1 MTDLSHRPQKRF
13 KQAQSGF
20 TLLELLVVTVV
31 IGILAGFASL
41 ALTGDRRAEE
51 LEREADR
58 IQALLTL
65 ARDEAFIQQKSMGML
80 FYREG
85 YRFLESADGA
95 EYNAFDEGQW
105 RERQWPED
113 LQIQLSVHDT
123 TVVLEPLEKLQKI
136 AKQAK
141 QKLKPQ
147 LQIHGDELDLFS
159 LYLALDDDFSN
170 SDTDQTGWKLALDE
184 QGEMKL
190 EQSSSGF

>member
-13 KQAQSGF
+13 NRAQSGF

-31 IGILAGFASL
+31 IGIMAGFASL
-41 ALTGDRRAEE
+41 ALTGDRRAED

-95 EYNAFDEGQW
+95 EYSSFDEGQW

-113 LQIQLSVHDT
+113 LQIQLTIYDK
-123 TVVLEPLEKLQKI
+123 TVVLEPLKKLQKK

-141 QKLKPQ
+141 LKLKPQ
-147 LQIHGDELDLFS
+147 LQIHGDELDPFS

-170 SDTDQTGWKLALDE
+170 ADTDQTGWKLALNE
-184 QGEMKL
+184 QGEMTL